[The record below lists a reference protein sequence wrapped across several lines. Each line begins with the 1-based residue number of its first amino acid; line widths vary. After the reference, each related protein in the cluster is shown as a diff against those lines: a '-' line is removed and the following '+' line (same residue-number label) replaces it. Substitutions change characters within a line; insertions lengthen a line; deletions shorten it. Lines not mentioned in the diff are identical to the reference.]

1 MQRLIFELIQHT
13 PIIHFQAKDMGATL
27 RASEVK
33 PKLDKFILKEYKKE
47 CKEKLPKSVF
57 RDREEDKGKREGK
70 EIRKMHLCT
79 LEI

>member
-33 PKLDKFILKEYKKE
+33 PKLDRYLMKQF
-47 CKEKLPKSVF
+47 
-57 RDREEDKGKREGK
+57 
-70 EIRKMHLCT
+70 
-79 LEI
+79 

>member
-33 PKLDKFILKEYKKE
+33 PKLDRYLMKQFEKEDLDTSLI
-47 CKEKLPKSVF
+47 EKWWIPGQEALN
-57 RDREEDKGKREGK
+57 
-70 EIRKMHLCT
+70 
-79 LEI
+79 